1 MLTQFLKHEDDRS
14 GCSAAT
20 TCARGRSGTRT
31 CRGTCRGLSPPH
43 HSIQGCPEGGRSLE
57 THVSRTSRAPR
68 ISSYTFACIHRNPNL
83 ATLAG
88 ASPPRVP
95 TGPAG
100 SPLIPAMPFKAR
112 PKTGSCRSLA
122 GGGCWG
128 ARAWGQRVA
137 GPYLQGSPWPA
148 AGRSACPPGAM
159 PAPSIPS
166 PAPHGTL
173 LQRPPPAATGWC

>member
-1 MLTQFLKHEDDRS
+1 MKTTAAAARRPPPAPGAARVPEPAVVPAV
-14 GCSAAT
+14 GSAPRT
-20 TCARGRSGTRT
+20 TASRGARR
-31 CRGTCRGLSPPH
+31 
-43 HSIQGCPEGGRSLE
+43 EGG
-57 THVSRTSRAPR
+57 VWKRTYPAPAGHHASVLIPSRASTEIQTWPR
-68 ISSYTFACIHRNPNL
+68 SPEPPPPVCPPAPQGHPSSRRCPSKPGPRQA
-83 ATLAG
+83 AAG
-88 ASPPRVP
+88 
-95 TGPAG
+95 
-100 SPLIPAMPFKAR
+100 PLP
-112 PKTGSCRSLA
+112 